1 MVLNI
6 QISAEQW
13 VGVVID
19 RNSFNDFIINHTFPC
34 LMAYNDIEKTIF
46 KLPSSVTKLE
56 RYNIHK
62 LTVTGFDPESY
73 DRNNERV
80 MDITFSKNYIQKLFE
95 NYQFP
100 IQVIVETPVQ
110 VIQKTDKQIL
120 FENLMNFIETNLAN
134 EFQQFLN
141 TI

>member
-100 IQVIVETPVQ
+100 IQVNSPVQ
-110 VIQKTDKQIL
+110 VVPKTDKQIL
-120 FENLMNFIETNLAN
+120 FETLIRFIETSLSN